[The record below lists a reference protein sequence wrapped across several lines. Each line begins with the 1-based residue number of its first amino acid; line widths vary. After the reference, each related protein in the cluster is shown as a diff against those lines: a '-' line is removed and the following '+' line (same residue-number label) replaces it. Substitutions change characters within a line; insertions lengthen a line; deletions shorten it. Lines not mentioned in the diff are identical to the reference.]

1 MKPHIDKK
9 VTIRLGVLLLLLG
22 VSYLLVAQIMEMVE
36 GDVDW
41 SQVFSSRDSVRHF
54 VEQFAPYDMLVF
66 MFLQIAQVVIAPI
79 PANVLALAGGALFGL
94 WGGFLVSSTGLIIGS
109 LIAFGIA
116 RLFGRPVVEAFVD
129 PRHIDR
135 YIDGVANRH
144 FLILLVVVL
153 MPFFPDD
160 VICFVAGLSSM
171 PLPAFVFLIVLGRT
185 PGMLVSSLVGSGVAV
200 IPWWGWLLIAIASAT
215 VLVLTFRYRTALER
229 KLGLTRP
236 GAPDSF

>member
-1 MKPHIDKK
+1 MNKTIA
-9 VTIRLGVLLLLLG
+9 IRLSVLLLLVG
-22 VSYLLVAQIMEMVE
+22 VSYFLTAQIVAMAPGE
-36 GDVDW
+36 VDW
-41 SQVFSSRDSVRHF
+41 SQVFSSRDSVRQF
-54 VEQFAPYDMLVF
+54 VEQFDPYDMIVF
-66 MFLQIAQVVIAPI
+66 VFLQIAQVVIAPI

-94 WGGFLVSSTGLIIGS
+94 WGGFLVSSVGLIIGS

-116 RLFGRPVVEAFVD
+116 RFFGRPVVEAFVE

-171 PLPAFVFLIVLGRT
+171 PTPAFLFLIILGRT

-200 IPWWGWLLIAIASAT
+200 IPWWGWLLIAVASAM
-215 VLVLTFRYRTALER
+215 VLTITFRHRSSLER
-229 KLGLTRP
+229 TLGLTQPREP
-236 GAPDSF
+236 GNF